1 MKWLRFEHRGRASF
15 GQLDGESVVVFEG
28 DMFGDKKPTDE
39 IVPLSGIKWMTPS
52 APSKMIGLWNNF
64 HAVAQKNG
72 WAVPAEPLYFIKAA
86 NSYRA
91 HGEAILA
98 PIAYDGRV
106 VYEGELAVVIGKIA
120 AAVSPEKAP
129 AYILGYTCAN
139 DLTAADLIGRD
150 PNFPQWTR
158 AKGFDTFGVFGPVIE
173 TDFNPAEGNLVT
185 LINGRER
192 QRYPF
197 SDMIFSPAQLV
208 SLISHDLTLY
218 PGDVIM
224 CGTSLGVLPLRPGQR
239 VEVTIEGIG
248 TLANEYQAR
257 ATADHLAGPVSEQAI
272 SP

>member
-1 MKWLRFEHRGRASF
+1 MKWLRFEQRGRVSF
-15 GQLDGESVVVFEG
+15 GRLDGNSVVVFEG
-28 DMFGDKKPTDE
+28 DMFGDKKPTGK
-39 IVPLSGIKWMTPS
+39 IVPLSEIRWLTPS
-52 APSKMIGLWNNF
+52 IPSKMIGLWNNF
-64 HAVAQKNG
+64 HSVAEKNG

-106 VYEGELAVVIGKIA
+106 VYEGELAVVIGKTA
-120 AAVSPEKAP
+120 VAVSPEKAP
-129 AYILGYTCAN
+129 AHIFGYTCAN
-139 DLTAADLIGRD
+139 DVTAADLLNRD
-150 PNFPQWTR
+150 PNFAQWTR

-173 TDFNPAEGNLVT
+173 TDFNPAEGSLVT
-185 LINGRER
+185 LVNERER
-192 QRYPF
+192 QRYLF
-197 SDMIFSPAQLV
+197 SDMILSPAQLV
-208 SLISHDLTLY
+208 SLISYDLTLY

-239 VEVTIEGIG
+239 VEVAIEGIG

-257 ATADHLAGPVSEQAI
+257 AAADPLARPVSEQAI

>member
-28 DMFGDKKPTDE
+28 DMFGDKKPTGE
-39 IVPLSGIKWMTPS
+39 IVPLSGIKWLTPS

-64 HAVAQKNG
+64 RAVAEKNG

-106 VYEGELAVVIGKIA
+106 VYEGELAVVIGKTVT
-120 AAVSPEKAP
+120 AVSPEKAP
-129 AYILGYTCAN
+129 AHIFGYTCAN
-139 DLTAADLIGRD
+139 DVTAADLIGRD
-150 PNFPQWTR
+150 PNFPQWSR

-173 TDFNPAEGNLVT
+173 TDFDPAEGSLVT
-185 LINGRER
+185 LVNGRER

-197 SDMIFSPAQLV
+197 ADMIFSPAQLV

-239 VEVTIEGIG
+239 VEVTIAGIG

-257 ATADHLAGPVSEQAI
+257 ATADPLARPVPEQAI
-272 SP
+272 SS